1 VIASQLAKD
10 AGGIRRWKGKS
21 MLALIKLAVG
31 SVFALCILS
40 PSFTPRS
47 DTCECKAKALT
58 QTVPRADTCECKA
71 KAN

>member
-1 VIASQLAKD
+1 
-10 AGGIRRWKGKS
+10 

-31 SVFALCILS
+31 SVFAFCILS

-58 QTVPRADTCECKA
+58 QTQTVPHADTCECKA